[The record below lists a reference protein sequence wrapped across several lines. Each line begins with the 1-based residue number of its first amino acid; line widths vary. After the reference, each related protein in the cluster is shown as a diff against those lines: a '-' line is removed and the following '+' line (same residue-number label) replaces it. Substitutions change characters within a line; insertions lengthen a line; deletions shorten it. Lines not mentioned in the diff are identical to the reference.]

1 MEHRGGVERL
11 DIWQG
16 ISLLSRA
23 IETKHIPLQPFSSF
37 LRRANADMRGLS
49 CKLFPFFPRSPHRLG
64 TASSCCPV
72 PPTMPCPARS
82 LFWIAGV
89 LFEEPPRMAATDEWA
104 HRACLRMA
112 DVTVM
117 HSVTTSATGLTATG
131 MRRGSARVIASWID
145 SDSEL
150 SDPSLDMLK
159 GGFEKGGRCA
169 DGIASALGEVWRG
182 RRSRL
187 CGLVSKLEK

>member
-1 MEHRGGVERL
+1 
-11 DIWQG
+11 
-16 ISLLSRA
+16 
-23 IETKHIPLQPFSSF
+23 
-37 LRRANADMRGLS
+37 
-49 CKLFPFFPRSPHRLG
+49 
-64 TASSCCPV
+64 
-72 PPTMPCPARS
+72 
-82 LFWIAGV
+82 
-89 LFEEPPRMAATDEWA
+89 MAATDEWA

-150 SDPSLDMLK
+150 SDPSLDMLR
-159 GGFEKGGRCA
+159 GRFEVEGRCA
-169 DGIASALGEVWRG
+169 DGIARSLGEVWRG

-187 CGLVSKLEK
+187 CGQVSKLEK